1 LGATISGGRVFNH
14 EQQDRWRFRWF
25 ARIAFLSVSL
35 GYASF
40 LFGTPALPRERSDI
54 EKCSTDLPDGQISRR
69 TRKPVHPLAEK
80 YFALHLTQMYQ
91 I

>member
-1 LGATISGGRVFNH
+1 
-14 EQQDRWRFRWF
+14 
-25 ARIAFLSVSL
+25 
-35 GYASF
+35 
-40 LFGTPALPRERSDI
+40 LPRERSDI